1 MATKYISSITLP
13 NGDEARLVDK
23 YSGYTTNTGTVTSV
37 TASGALSSS
46 GGTTPAITHNA
57 PSTSPAKSTQ
67 AVYPITI
74 DSYGHITSAGSAVEI
89 PSTNLII
96 LDVSPNLS
104 GDGYTVSFNSD
115 SMSYTDACTAINN
128 GEIVYIELNG
138 SLGMGKYFEEAD
150 LFRIFGPDGAI
161 DRITATFITSN
172 STGTG
177 SSALSCNIVSD
188 SSATLTDINLATSED
203 ISDVTDEAY
212 MPREQLASNTNLNTI
227 LTSGC
232 YKLDGTVNYTNAP
245 TISVDCTLSVIK
257 TSEST
262 TTIEQTIKA
271 TDNSVR
277 SYIRFSLDNGSTWS
291 DWREEGGYETYESWS
306 SGAHD
311 ANSPLLGLVFC
322 RNGSSYTTNLPD
334 SGTYGYL
341 LTQGRIGANCL
352 QTYTGYS
359 SSGVTSKFTRYYAN
373 SQWYPWKSVGENS
386 FGEITDWTSGSHS
399 ANDAIPGLTRVIGDS
414 SHVTDLPWT
423 VSNAYGYLLTFGST
437 QKVQFSLRTN
447 SEGVVGF
454 YIRQYNG
461 TSWYPWTLIGPGG
474 SSYNNLDE
482 VSF

>member
-13 NGDEARLVDK
+13 NGDIANLVDK
-23 YSGYTTNTGTVTSV
+23 SSGYTTNTGTVTSV

-67 AVYPITI
+67 AVYPITV
-74 DSYGHITSAGSAVEI
+74 DSYGHITSAGSSVEI

-227 LTSGC
+227 IIPGC
-232 YKLDGTVNYTNAP
+232 YTLDGLVTYTNSPMSGTSA
-245 TISVDCTLSVIK
+245 TLSVIK
-257 TSEST
+257 DTNNT
-262 TTIEQTIKA
+262 VEQTFKA
-271 TDNSVR
+271 EDNSVHT
-277 SYIRFSLDNGSTWS
+277 YIRFSTDNGSTWD
-291 DWREEGGYETYESWS
+291 DWREQGGYETYESWS
-306 SGAHD
+306 SGSHD
-311 ANSPLLGLVFC
+311 ANSPKLGLVFC

-334 SGTYGYL
+334 SGSYGYL

-373 SQWYPWKSVGENS
+373 GQWYPWKSVGENS

-399 ANDAIPGLTRVIGDS
+399 ANNATPGLTRVIGDS

-423 VSNAYGYLLTFGST
+423 VANAYGYLLTFGST

-461 TSWYPWTLIGPGG
+461 TSWYPWTLIGPA
-474 SSYNNLDE
+474 SYTDANNI
-482 VSF
+482 SY